1 MRMVGMT
8 ATPYRLGHGMIYGN
22 HCVPGRTNHF
32 THIAHAITYEE
43 LRKAGHLVPLTGKVA
58 HADRLV
64 SDLAQVAVNGDYVLN
79 QLGEVMARE
88 IHTNTAVEA
97 IREYCDGY
105 RRVCVFCCTIDHAE
119 KLNKLI
125 NDWLEPCVTI
135 HSQLTPL
142 ERMANMDDWKSGKA
156 RICTSVNILAEGFD
170 YPMLDCLVFARPTL
184 SARLYLQAIGRVLRT
199 CEGKDAGFLL
209 DLTDNTARFGT
220 DIDRIKAD
228 VPKKALQL
236 PPEKR
241 EMWKLCPMCLRECHI
256 ALRRCECGF
265 EWPPPE
271 IVEAVTRPDVTDVKF
286 EKAEPIFVAC
296 TDMEC
301 VIHTARKTN
310 NLLGRVKLYY
320 GEMES
325 FISVFLCF
333 EDYYSGFALA
343 AGAKKW
349 VELRGWDENYPA
361 SVEEFMAKRHD
372 ILKPDW
378 LRIDTSEKYDELVE
392 MIYDDEVPF

>member
-1 MRMVGMT
+1 
-8 ATPYRLGHGMIYGN
+8 
-22 HCVPGRTNHF
+22 
-32 THIAHAITYEE
+32 
-43 LRKAGHLVPLTGKVA
+43 
-58 HADRLV
+58 
-64 SDLAQVAVNGDYVLN
+64 
-79 QLGEVMARE
+79 
-88 IHTNTAVEA
+88 
-97 IREYCDGY
+97 
-105 RRVCVFCCTIDHAE
+105 VFCCTIDHAE

-125 NDWLEPCVTI
+125 NDGLEPCVTI

-142 ERMANMDDWKSGKA
+142 ERSGNMAAWKSGEA

-170 YPMLDCLVFARPTL
+170 YPALDCLVFARPTL

-199 CEGKDAGFLL
+199 YEGKVAGFLL

-228 VPKKALQL
+228 VPQKALQL

-241 EMWKLCPMCLRECHI
+241 EMWKLCPMCLRECHT

-271 IVEAVTRPDVTDVKF
+271 IVEAVTRPEVADVEFGKSPPLTI
-286 EKAEPIFVAC
+286 PC
-296 TDMEC
+296 TEMEC
-301 VIHTARKTN
+301 LIHAAKKTD

-325 FISVFLCF
+325 FISVWLCF
-333 EDYYSGFALA
+333 SDYYSGFAVE

-349 VELRGWDENYPA
+349 AELKGGTDDPS

-392 MIYDDEVPF
+392 VIYDDEVPF